1 MAQIKSEKITIFG
14 KLKKLSLFLS
24 FKIEPVDMESC
35 VGGNL
40 AQIIRLPPRDDSE
53 PLLPLSSQKD
63 SKPETQKQPKYTNV
77 NMEVFQDG
85 QWLPAQIID
94 PPAGKTADSDK
105 HVFVTFFTSNE
116 KDQWVDFNK

>member
-1 MAQIKSEKITIFG
+1 MKKSSRASPRDRG
-14 KLKKLSLFLS
+14 GPYYGLRARHY
-24 FKIEPVDMESC
+24 IENC

-63 SKPETQKQPKYTNV
+63 SKTETQKQPKYTNV